1 MIPRETINQIIE
13 AAHIEDVVSEF
24 VTLKKRGSNLIG
36 VCPFH
41 KEKTPSFNVNPARNI
56 FKCFGCGKAG
66 DSVRFI
72 MEHEHYSYPEA
83 LRYLAKKYGIKIEE
97 REQTPEELA
106 AQNERERMFNINSF
120 AQKYFSD
127 SMMNTDEG
135 QSVGLAYFRERG
147 FRDAIINRFQ
157 LGYCPNNG
165 SAFTEFATKNGY
177 DKDLLIKVGLTGSYE
192 NRLYDRYQGRVI
204 FPIHNLTG
212 KVIGFGGRILTSEK
226 TKAKYVNSP
235 ESEIY
240 NKSQTLY
247 GIFFARNE
255 ISRLDNCILVE
266 GYADVLSMHQ
276 AGIENVVASSGTS
289 LTTEQIR
296 MISRYTKNVT
306 MLYDGDAAGIH
317 AALRGTNM
325 ILEEGMNVR
334 IVVLPPEH
342 DPDSFVQSN
351 PIEYVTKY
359 LTDNAKDFISFKTN
373 LLLKDAK
380 NDPIKKA
387 AVIKDIVETI
397 SVIPDPIYRATYIK
411 ECSRTLEVAEQTLMN
426 ELNKILRA
434 KYRKQLGM
442 DPSQDQSYNS
452 YESSQPYSSY
462 PSQQQPPVEQESLPI
477 GFYQEQELVKLL
489 LTHGS
494 ETLDIEEK
502 DENGELLRDEH
513 NKIVTYTTSIA
524 SLIIDDLKNDGLL
537 FRDPT
542 HKKVFDAF
550 DRGLDT
556 GVLPTTQEFI
566 SSEDDEVAKLAADLL
581 STQYRL
587 DDWKRHR
594 IVVKTES
601 DVLKKTVIMSIL
613 RFKDMV
619 IDDRRTTLV
628 KELQATTDPDEQLIL
643 LKKKKH
649 LDDIRNRINRDL
661 GIVITK

>member
-13 AAHIEDVVSEF
+13 TARIEDVVSEF
-24 VTLKKRGSNLIG
+24 VTLRKRGSNLIG

-72 MEHEHYSYPEA
+72 MEHEHYSFQEA

-120 AQKYFSD
+120 AQDYFSNT
-127 SMMNTDEG
+127 MMTSDEG
-135 QSVGLAYFRERG
+135 QSVGLAYFHERG

-157 LGYCPNNG
+157 LGYCPNSG
-165 SAFTEFATKNGY
+165 SAFTDYAIQHGY
-177 DKDLLIKVGLTGSYE
+177 DKDLLIKVGLTGNYE

-296 MISRYTKNVT
+296 IISRYTKNVT

-334 IVVLPPEH
+334 IVVLPPED
-342 DPDSFVQSN
+342 DPDSFVQNN
-351 PIEYVTKY
+351 PIEVVTKY
-359 LTDNAKDFISFKTN
+359 LEDNARDFIGFKTN
-373 LLLKDAK
+373 LLLKDAQ
-380 NDPIKKA
+380 NDPIKRA
-387 AVIKDIVETI
+387 TVIKDIVETI
-397 SVIPDPIYRATYIK
+397 AVVPDPIYRATYIK
-411 ECSRTLEVAEQTLMN
+411 ECSRTLEMAEQTLTN
-426 ELNKILRA
+426 EVNKILRA
-434 KYRKQLGM
+434 KYRKQLGL
-442 DPSQDQSYNS
+442 DPKQDPQLSYQE
-452 YESSQPYSSY
+452 YQTYQP
-462 PSQQQPPVEQESLPI
+462 QQQQVEPKDTTPV
-477 GFYQEQELVKLL
+477 GFFQEQELVKLL
-489 LTHGS
+489 LAHGS
-494 ETLDIEEK
+494 EIVDVVGK
-502 DENGELLRDEH
+502 DEND
-513 NKIVTYTTSIA
+513 NDVVYTTTVA
-524 SLIIDDLKNDGLL
+524 SAIIDDLKNDDLP
-537 FRDPT
+537 FRDPI
-542 HKKVFDAF
+542 HKKIFDAF
-550 DRGLDT
+550 DHGLDIDK
-556 GVLPTTQEFI
+556 LPTAQDFT
-566 SSEDDEVAKLAADLL
+566 SSEDQDVAVLAANLL
-581 STQYRL
+581 STQYKL

-594 IVVKTES
+594 IVVKTED
-601 DVLKKTVIMSIL
+601 DVLAQTVRSSIL
-613 RFKDMV
+613 RYKDMV
-619 IDDRRTTLV
+619 IEDWRTSVV
-628 KELQATTDPDEQLIL
+628 KELQSCTDTDEQLAL
-643 LKKKKH
+643 LQKKKK
-649 LDDIRNRINRDL
+649 LDEIRLKINHDL

>member
-13 AAHIEDVVSEF
+13 TARIEDVVSEF
-24 VTLKKRGSNLIG
+24 VTLRKRGSNLIG

-120 AQKYFSD
+120 AQQYFSD
-127 SMMNTDEG
+127 TMMTSDEG
-135 QSVGLAYFRERG
+135 QSVGLAYFHERG

-157 LGYCPNNG
+157 LGYCPNSG
-165 SAFTEFATKNGY
+165 SAFTDYATQHGY
-177 DKDLLIKVGLTGSYE
+177 DKDLLIKVGLTGNYE
-192 NRLYDRYQGRVI
+192 NRFYDRYQGRVI

-212 KVIGFGGRILTSEK
+212 KVIGFGGRILTKEK

-255 ISRLDNCILVE
+255 ISKLDNCILVE

-296 MISRYTKNVT
+296 MISRYTKNIT

-334 IVVLPPEH
+334 IVVLPPED
-342 DPDSFVQSN
+342 DPDSFVQNN
-351 PIEYVTKY
+351 PIEVVTKY
-359 LTDNAKDFISFKTN
+359 LEDNARDFIGFKTN
-373 LLLKDAK
+373 LLLKDAQ
-380 NDPIKKA
+380 NDPIKRA
-387 AVIKDIVETI
+387 SVIKDIVETI
-397 SVIPDPIYRATYIK
+397 AVIPDPIYRATYIK
-411 ECSRTLEVAEQTLMN
+411 ECSRTLEMAEQTLTN
-426 ELNKILRA
+426 EVNKILRA
-434 KYRKQLGM
+434 KYRKQLGL
-442 DPSQDQSYNS
+442 DPKLDSQLTYQEYQT
-452 YESSQPYSSY
+452 YQP
-462 PSQQQPPVEQESLPI
+462 QQQQVEPKDTTPV
-477 GFYQEQELVKLL
+477 GFFQEQELVKLL
-489 LTHGS
+489 LSHGS
-494 ETLDIEEK
+494 ETIEIEEK
-502 DENGELLRDEH
+502 DEDGKVIN
-513 NKIVTYTTSIA
+513 TYITTIA
-524 SLIIDDLKNDGLL
+524 SAIVDDLKNDGLL
-537 FRDPT
+537 FSDPT
-542 HKKVFDAF
+542 HKKIFDAF
-550 DRGLDT
+550 DNGLDT
-556 GVLPTTQEFI
+556 GNLPTAQDFT
-566 SSEDDEVAKLAADLL
+566 SSEDQDVAVLAADLL
-581 STQYRL
+581 STQYKL
-587 DDWKRHR
+587 DDWQRHR
-594 IVVKTES
+594 IVVRTED
-601 DVLKKTVIMSIL
+601 DVLKKTVLTSIL

-619 IDDRRTTLV
+619 IEDRRTAVV
-628 KELQATTDPDEQLIL
+628 KELQSCTDSDEQLIL
-643 LKKKKH
+643 LQKKKK
-649 LDDIRNRINRDL
+649 LDAIRLKINHDL

>member
-13 AAHIEDVVSEF
+13 TARIEDVVSEF
-24 VTLKKRGSNLIG
+24 VTLRKRGSNLIG

-72 MEHEHYSYPEA
+72 MEHEHYSFQEA

-106 AQNERERMFNINSF
+106 AQNEHERMFNINSF
-120 AQKYFSD
+120 AQDYFSNI
-127 SMMNTDEG
+127 MMTSDEG
-135 QSVGLAYFRERG
+135 QSVGLAYFHERG

-157 LGYCPNNG
+157 LGYCPNSG
-165 SAFTEFATKNGY
+165 SAFTDYAIQHGY

-212 KVIGFGGRILTSEK
+212 KVIGFGGRILTKEK

-289 LTTEQIR
+289 LTTDQIR
-296 MISRYTKNVT
+296 MISRYTKNIT

-317 AALRGTNM
+317 AVLRGTNM

-334 IVVLPPEH
+334 IVVLPPED
-342 DPDSFVQSN
+342 DPDTFVQNN

-359 LTDNAKDFISFKTN
+359 LTENARDFIGFKTN
-373 LLLKDAK
+373 LLLKDAQ
-380 NDPIKKA
+380 NDPIKRA
-387 AVIKDIVETI
+387 SVIKDIVETI

-411 ECSRTLEVAEQTLMN
+411 ECSRTLEMPEQTLTN
-426 ELNKILRA
+426 EVNKILRA
-434 KYRKQLGM
+434 KYRKQLGI
-442 DPSQDQSYNS
+442 DAPQEPSSSSLSSLSAQRLSSLSQDQ
-452 YESSQPYSSY
+452 EKDTT
-462 PSQQQPPVEQESLPI
+462 PI
-477 GFYQEQELVKLL
+477 GFFQEQELVKILL
-489 LTHGS
+489 SHGS
-494 ETLDIEEK
+494 DVIEIDGK
-502 DENGELLRDEH
+502 DDND
-513 NKIVTYTTSIA
+513 NDVVYNVTIA

-537 FRDPT
+537 FRDDT
-542 HKKVFDAF
+542 HKKIFDAF

-556 GVLPTTQEFI
+556 GILPTAQDFT
-566 SSEDDEVAKLAADLL
+566 SSEDQDVAVLSANLL
-581 STQYRL
+581 STQYKL
-587 DDWKRHR
+587 DDWQRHR
-594 IVVKTES
+594 IVVRTED
-601 DVLKKTVIMSIL
+601 DVLKKSVLTTIL

-619 IDDRRTTLV
+619 IEDRRTAIV
-628 KELQATTDPDEQLIL
+628 KELQTCTDPDDQLIL
-643 LKKKKH
+643 LQKKKK
-649 LDDIRNRINRDL
+649 LDEIRKRINRDL

>member
-1 MIPRETINQIIE
+1 MIPQETISQILE
-13 AAHIEDVVSEF
+13 AARIEDVVSEF

-127 SMMNTDEG
+127 TMMGTDEG
-135 QSVGLAYFRERG
+135 QSVGLAYFHERG
-147 FRDAIINRFQ
+147 FRDAIINKFQ
-157 LGYCPNNG
+157 LGYCPNSG

-177 DKDLLIKVGLTGSYE
+177 DKDLLIKVGLSGSYE
-192 NRLYDRYQGRVI
+192 NRIYDRYQGRVI

-212 KVIGFGGRILTSEK
+212 KVIGFGGRILTKEK

-247 GIFFARNE
+247 GIYFARNE

-334 IVVLPPEH
+334 IVVLPPED
-342 DPDSFVQSN
+342 DPDTFVQNN

-359 LTDNAKDFISFKTN
+359 LTDNAKDFIGFKTN
-373 LLLKDAK
+373 LLLKDAQ
-380 NDPIKKA
+380 NDPIKRA
-387 AVIKDIVETI
+387 SVIKDIVETI
-397 SVIPDPIYRATYIK
+397 AVIPDPIYRSTYIK
-411 ECSRTLEVAEQTLMN
+411 ECSRTLEMAEQTLTN
-426 ELNKILRA
+426 EVNKILRA
-434 KYRKQLGM
+434 KYHKQLGLN
-442 DPSQDQSYNS
+442 SQQGSQLSYQE
-452 YESSQPYSSY
+452 YQAFQP
-462 PSQQQPPVEQESLPI
+462 QQQPIEPKDSKPI
-477 GFYQEQELVKLL
+477 GFFQEQELVKIL

-494 ETLDIEEK
+494 ETLEMEGK
-502 DENGELLRDEH
+502 DEDDND
-513 NKIVTYTTSIA
+513 IVYTTTIA

-537 FRDPT
+537 FRDPV
-542 HKKVFDAF
+542 HKKIFDAF

-556 GVLPTTQEFI
+556 NQLPSAQDFT
-566 SSEDDEVAKLAADLL
+566 SSDDEDVAVLAANLL
-581 STQYRL
+581 STQYKL
-587 DDWKRHR
+587 DDWRRHR
-594 IVVKTES
+594 IVVKTED
-601 DVLKKTVIMSIL
+601 DVLKKAVLTSIL

-619 IDDRRTTLV
+619 IEDRRASLV
-628 KELQATTDPDEQLIL
+628 KELQETSNPDDQLIL
-643 LKKKKH
+643 LQKKKK
-649 LDDIRNRINRDL
+649 LDDIRTRINRDL

>member
-13 AAHIEDVVSEF
+13 TARIEDVVSEF
-24 VTLKKRGSNLIG
+24 VTLRKRGSNLIG

-72 MEHEHYSYPEA
+72 MEHEHYSFQEA

-120 AQKYFSD
+120 AQDYFSNT
-127 SMMNTDEG
+127 MMTSDEG
-135 QSVGLAYFRERG
+135 QSVGLAYFHERG
-147 FRDAIINRFQ
+147 FRDAIINKFQ
-157 LGYCPNNG
+157 LGYCPNSG
-165 SAFTEFATKNGY
+165 SAFTEYAMKHGY

-334 IVVLPPEH
+334 IVVLPPED
-342 DPDSFVQSN
+342 DPDSFVQNN
-351 PIEYVTKY
+351 PIEVVTKY
-359 LTDNAKDFISFKTN
+359 LEENARDFIGFKTN

-380 NDPIKKA
+380 NDPIKRA
-387 AVIKDIVETI
+387 TVIKDIVETI
-397 SVIPDPIYRATYIK
+397 AVIPDPIYRATYIK
-411 ECSRTLEVAEQTLMN
+411 ECSRTLEMPEQTLTN
-426 ELNKILRA
+426 EVNKILRA
-434 KYRKQLGM
+434 KYRKQLGL
-442 DPSQDQSYNS
+442 DPKLDQQLSYQE
-452 YESSQPYSSY
+452 YQTYQP
-462 PSQQQPPVEQESLPI
+462 QQQQAEPKDTTPV
-477 GFYQEQELVKLL
+477 GFFQEQELVKLL
-489 LTHGS
+489 LAHGS
-494 ETLDIEEK
+494 ETIDIK
-502 DENGELLRDEH
+502 DQDENGNEA
-513 NKIVTYTTSIA
+513 VYTTTIA
-524 SLIIDDLKNDGLL
+524 SAIVDDLKNDGLL

-542 HKKVFDAF
+542 HKKIFDAF
-550 DRGLDT
+550 DHGLDT
-556 GVLPTTQEFI
+556 DSLPTAQEFI
-566 SSEDDEVAKLAADLL
+566 SSEDEDVAVLAANLL
-581 STQYRL
+581 STQYKL
-587 DDWKRHR
+587 DDWQRHR
-594 IVVKTES
+594 IVVRTED
-601 DVLKKTVIMSIL
+601 DVLKKTVLTSIL

-619 IDDRRTTLV
+619 IEDRRTALV
-628 KELQATTDPDEQLIL
+628 KELQSCTDPDEQLIL
-643 LKKKKH
+643 LQKKKK
-649 LDDIRNRINRDL
+649 LDEIRTRINRDL

>member
-1 MIPRETINQIIE
+1 MIPRETINQIME
-13 AAHIEDVVSEF
+13 TARIEDVVSEF

-72 MEHEHYSYPEA
+72 MEHEHYSFQEA

-120 AQKYFSD
+120 AQNYFSNI
-127 SMMNTDEG
+127 MMTSDEG
-135 QSVGLAYFRERG
+135 QSVGLAYFHERG
-147 FRDAIINRFQ
+147 FRDAIINKFQ
-157 LGYCPNNG
+157 LGYCPNSG
-165 SAFTEFATKNGY
+165 SAFTEYAIKNGY

-247 GIFFARNE
+247 GIYFARNE

-296 MISRYTKNVT
+296 MISRYTKNIT

-334 IVVLPPEH
+334 IVVLPPED
-342 DPDSFVQSN
+342 DPDSFVQNN
-351 PIEYVTKY
+351 PIEVVTKY
-359 LTDNAKDFISFKTN
+359 LSDNARDFIGFKTN

-380 NDPIKKA
+380 NDPIKRA
-387 AVIKDIVETI
+387 TVIKDIVETI
-397 SVIPDPIYRATYIK
+397 AVIPDPIYRASYIK
-411 ECSRTLEVAEQTLMN
+411 ECSRTLEMAEQTLTN
-426 ELNKILRA
+426 EVNKILRA
-434 KYRKQLGM
+434 KYRKQLGL
-442 DPSQDQSYNS
+442 DPKQDSQLSYQE
-452 YESSQPYSSY
+452 YQTYQP
-462 PSQQQPPVEQESLPI
+462 QQQQVETKDTTPI
-477 GFYQEQELVKLL
+477 GFFQEQELVKLL
-489 LTHGS
+489 LSHGS
-494 ETLDIEEK
+494 EILEIEGK
-502 DENGELLRDEH
+502 DDDDND
-513 NKIVTYTTSIA
+513 VTYNVTVA
-524 SLIIDDLKNDGLL
+524 SLIVDDLKNDGLL
-537 FRDPT
+537 FRDET
-542 HKKVFDAF
+542 HKKIFDAF

-556 GVLPTTQEFI
+556 NNLPTAQDFT
-566 SSEDDEVAKLAADLL
+566 SSEDQDVAVLAANLL
-581 STQYRL
+581 STQYKL
-587 DDWKRHR
+587 DDWQRHR
-594 IVVKTES
+594 IVVKTED
-601 DVLKKTVIMSIL
+601 DVLKKTVLTSIL

-619 IDDRRTTLV
+619 IEDRRSSIT
-628 KELQATTDPDEQLIL
+628 KELMETTDPDDQLIL
-643 LKKKKH
+643 LKKKKN
-649 LDDIRNRINRDL
+649 LDDLRTRINRDL

>member
-1 MIPRETINQIIE
+1 MIPRDTINQILE
-13 AAHIEDVVSEF
+13 TARIEDVVSEF

-72 MEHEHYSYPEA
+72 MEHEHYSFQEA

-120 AQKYFSD
+120 AQDYFSNI
-127 SMMNTDEG
+127 MMNSDEG
-135 QSVGLAYFRERG
+135 LSVGLSYFRGRG
-147 FRDAIINRFQ
+147 FRDAIINKFQ
-157 LGYCPNNG
+157 LGYCPNSG
-165 SAFTEFATKNGY
+165 SAFTDYAIQHGY

-296 MISRYTKNVT
+296 MISRYTKNIT

-334 IVVLPPEH
+334 IVVLPPED
-342 DPDSFVQSN
+342 DPDSFVQNN
-351 PIEYVTKY
+351 PIEVVTKY

-387 AVIKDIVETI
+387 GVIKDIVETI
-397 SVIPDPIYRATYIK
+397 SVIPDPIYRATYVK
-411 ECSRTLEVAEQTLMN
+411 ECSRMLEVAEQTLMN
-426 ELNKILRA
+426 ELNKLLRA
-434 KYRKQLGM
+434 KYRKQLGL
-442 DPSQDQSYNS
+442 DPSQTPQQ
-452 YESSQPYSSY
+452 EQYSSY
-462 PSQQQPPVEQESLPI
+462 PTPDSQQPPIEQESVPI

-489 LTHGS
+489 LTHGTDTI
-494 ETLDIEEK
+494 ELD
-502 DENGELLRDEH
+502 D
-513 NKIVTYTTSIA
+513 YTTTVA

-537 FRDPT
+537 FKNET
-542 HKKVFDAF
+542 HKKIFDAF

-556 GVLPTTQEFI
+556 GELPTLQQFI
-566 SSEDDEVAKLAADLL
+566 SSEDQDVAELTANLL
-581 STQYRL
+581 STQYKL
-587 DDWKRHR
+587 DDWLRHR
-594 IVVKTES
+594 IVVKTED
-601 DVLKKTVIMSIL
+601 DVLKKTVLMSIL

-619 IDDRRTTLV
+619 IEDRRAEIM
-628 KELQATTDPDEQLIL
+628 KELKATPDLDEQLIL
-643 LKKKKH
+643 LQKKKH
-649 LDDIRNRINRDL
+649 LDDIRHRINHDL

>member
-1 MIPRETINQIIE
+1 MIPRETINQIME
-13 AAHIEDVVSEF
+13 TARIEDVVSEF

-72 MEHEHYSYPEA
+72 MEHEHYSFQEA

-127 SMMNTDEG
+127 TMMNTDEG
-135 QSVGLAYFRERG
+135 QSVGLAYFHERG
-147 FRDAIINRFQ
+147 FRDAIINKFQ
-157 LGYCPNNG
+157 LGYCPNSG
-165 SAFTEFATKNGY
+165 HAFTDFATKNGY
-177 DKDLLIKVGLTGSYE
+177 DKDLLVKVGLSGSYE
-192 NRLYDRYQGRVI
+192 DRTYDRYQGRVI

-296 MISRYTKNVT
+296 MISRYTKNIT

-334 IVVLPPEH
+334 IVVLPPED
-342 DPDSFVQSN
+342 DPDSFVQNN
-351 PIEYVTKY
+351 PIEVVTKY
-359 LTDNAKDFISFKTN
+359 LEDNAKDFIGFKTN
-373 LLLKDAK
+373 LLLKDAQ
-380 NDPIKKA
+380 NDPIKRA
-387 AVIKDIVETI
+387 SVIKDIVETI
-397 SVIPDPIYRATYIK
+397 AVIPDQIYRATYIK
-411 ECSRTLEVAEQTLMN
+411 ECSRTLEMPEQTLTN
-426 ELNKILRA
+426 EVNKILRA
-434 KYRKQLGM
+434 KYRKQLGL
-442 DPSQDQSYNS
+442 DPKQDQQLSYQE
-452 YESSQPYSSY
+452 YQTYQP
-462 PSQQQPPVEQESLPI
+462 QQQQVEPKDTTPI
-477 GFYQEQELVKLL
+477 GFFQEQELVKLL
-489 LTHGS
+489 LVHGS
-494 ETLDIEEK
+494 ETLDIEGK
-502 DENGELLRDEH
+502 DEND
-513 NKIVTYTTSIA
+513 NDVIYTTTIA
-524 SLIIDDLKNDGLL
+524 SLIVDDLKNDGLL
-537 FRDPT
+537 FKDET
-542 HKKVFDAF
+542 HRKIFDAF

-556 GVLPTTQEFI
+556 GTLPTAQDFT
-566 SSEDDEVAKLAADLL
+566 SSEDQDVAVLAANLL
-581 STQYRL
+581 STQYKL

-594 IVVKTES
+594 IVVKTEE
-601 DVLKKTVIMSIL
+601 DVLKKAVFNSVL
-613 RFKDMV
+613 RYKDMV
-619 IDDRRTTLV
+619 IEDRRATLV
-628 KELQATTDPDEQLIL
+628 KEMQSCTSIDDQLIL
-643 LKKKKH
+643 LQKKKK
-649 LDDIRNRINRDL
+649 LDDIRTRINRDL

>member
-13 AAHIEDVVSEF
+13 TARIEDVVSEF
-24 VTLKKRGSNLIG
+24 VTLRKRGSNLIG

-72 MEHEHYSYPEA
+72 MEHEHYSFQEA

-120 AQKYFSD
+120 AQEYFSNT
-127 SMMNTDEG
+127 MMTSDEG
-135 QSVGLAYFRERG
+135 QSVGLAYFHERG
-147 FRDAIINRFQ
+147 FRDAIINKFQ
-157 LGYCPNNG
+157 LGYCPNSG
-165 SAFTEFATKNGY
+165 SAFTEYAMQHGY

-334 IVVLPPEH
+334 IVVLPPED
-342 DPDSFVQSN
+342 DPDSFVQNN
-351 PIEYVTKY
+351 PIEVVTKY
-359 LTDNAKDFISFKTN
+359 LEDNARDFIGFKTN

-380 NDPIKKA
+380 NDPIKRA
-387 AVIKDIVETI
+387 TVIKDIVETI
-397 SVIPDPIYRATYIK
+397 AVIPDPIYRATYIK
-411 ECSRTLEVAEQTLMN
+411 ECSRTLEMPEQTLTN
-426 ELNKILRA
+426 EVNKILRA
-434 KYRKQLGM
+434 KYRKQLGL
-442 DPSQDQSYNS
+442 DPSKDQSYLT
-452 YESSQPYSSY
+452 YESYQTYQTYSSQN
-462 PSQQQPPVEQESLPI
+462 QQQVEPKDTTPV
-477 GFYQEQELVKLL
+477 GFFQEQELVKLL
-489 LTHGS
+489 LAHGS
-494 ETLDIEEK
+494 ETLDIEGK
-502 DENGELLRDEH
+502 DENDQD
-513 NKIVTYTTSIA
+513 VVYTTTIA
-524 SLIIDDLKNDGLL
+524 SLIVDDLKNDGLL

-542 HKKVFDAF
+542 HKKIFDAF
-550 DRGLDT
+550 DHGLDINQI
-556 GVLPTTQEFI
+556 PTAQDFI
-566 SSEDDEVAKLAADLL
+566 SSEDEDVAVLAANLL
-581 STQYRL
+581 STQYKL
-587 DDWKRHR
+587 DDWQRHR
-594 IVVKTES
+594 IVVRTED
-601 DVLKKTVIMSIL
+601 DVLKKTVLSSIL

-619 IDDRRTTLV
+619 IEDRRTAIV
-628 KELQATTDPDEQLIL
+628 KELQSCTDPDEQLAL
-643 LKKKKH
+643 LQQKKH
-649 LDDIRNRINRDL
+649 LDDIRTRINRDL

>member
-1 MIPRETINQIIE
+1 MGNMIPRETINKIIE
-13 AAHIEDVVSEF
+13 TARIEDVVSEF

-83 LRYLAKKYGIKIEE
+83 LRYLAKKYDIKIEE
-97 REQTPEELA
+97 REQTPEEMA

-120 AQKYFSD
+120 AQKYFTD
-127 SMMNTDEG
+127 TMMTTDEG

-157 LGYCPNNG
+157 LGYCPGSG
-165 SAFTEFATKNGY
+165 SAFTEFAVKNGY
-177 DKDLLIKVGLTGSYE
+177 DKDLLVKVGLSGKYE
-192 NRLYDRYQGRVI
+192 ERYYDRYQGRVI

-212 KVIGFGGRILTSEK
+212 KVIGFGGRILSSDK

-247 GIFFARNE
+247 GIYFAKNE

-296 MISRYTKNVT
+296 MISRYTRNVT
-306 MLYDGDAAGIH
+306 ILYDGDAAGIH

-334 IVVLPPEH
+334 IVVLPPED
-342 DPDSFVQSN
+342 DPDTFVQHN

-373 LLLKDAK
+373 LLLKDAQ

-387 AVIKDIVETI
+387 GVIKDIVETI
-397 SVIPDPIYRATYIK
+397 AVIPDAIYRATYIK
-411 ECSRTLEVAEQTLMN
+411 ECSRTLEVTEQTLMN
-426 ELNKILRA
+426 ELNKILRT
-434 KYRKQLGM
+434 KYRKQLGL
-442 DPSQDQSYNS
+442 DTSQETLVPGQY
-452 YESSQPYSSY
+452 QPQA
-462 PSQQQPPVEQESLPI
+462 PQQPIEPTPSVPA

-494 ETLDIEEK
+494 DTIEFEDK
-502 DENGELLRDEH
+502 DENGDVVPY
-513 NKIVTYTTSIA
+513 ITSIA
-524 SLIIDDLKNDGLL
+524 SLIIDDLKSDGLL
-537 FRDPT
+537 FRDPI
-542 HKKVFDAF
+542 HKKIFDAF
-550 DRGLDT
+550 DRGLDS
-556 GVLPTTQEFI
+556 GVIPTAIDFT
-566 SSEDDEVAKLAADLL
+566 SSEEQDVAELAANLL

-587 DDWKRHR
+587 DDWRRHR
-594 IVVKTES
+594 IVVKTED
-601 DVLKKTVIMSIL
+601 DVIRQTIFMSIL

-619 IDDRRTTLV
+619 IEDRRAELV
-628 KELQATTDPDEQLIL
+628 KELKACNDPDEQIEL

>member
-13 AAHIEDVVSEF
+13 TARIEDVVGEF
-24 VTLKKRGSNLIG
+24 VTLRKRGSNLIG
-36 VCPFH
+36 ICPFH

-66 DSVRFI
+66 DAVRFI

-97 REQTPEELA
+97 REQSPEELA

-120 AQKYFSD
+120 AQEYFSNI
-127 SMMNTDEG
+127 MMTSDEG
-135 QSVGLAYFRERG
+135 QSVGLAYFHERG

-157 LGYCPNNG
+157 LGYCPNSG
-165 SAFTEFATKNGY
+165 SAFTEYAMQHGY

-192 NRLYDRYQGRVI
+192 NRTYDRYQGRVI

-212 KVIGFGGRILTSEK
+212 KVIGFGGRILTKEK

-296 MISRYTKNVT
+296 MISRYTKNIT

-334 IVVLPPEH
+334 IVVLPPED
-342 DPDSFVQSN
+342 DPDSFVQNN
-351 PIEYVTKY
+351 PIEVVTKY
-359 LTDNAKDFISFKTN
+359 LADNAKDFIGFKTN
-373 LLLKDAK
+373 LLLKDAQ
-380 NDPIKKA
+380 NDPIKRA
-387 AVIKDIVETI
+387 SVIKDIVETI
-397 SVIPDPIYRATYIK
+397 AVIPDQIYRATYIK
-411 ECSRTLEVAEQTLMN
+411 ECSRTLEMPEQTLTN
-426 ELNKILRA
+426 EVNKILRA
-434 KYRKQLGM
+434 KYRKQLGL
-442 DPSQDQSYNS
+442 DPKQDSQLTYQEYQT
-452 YESSQPYSSY
+452 YQP
-462 PSQQQPPVEQESLPI
+462 QQQVEPEPSTPI
-477 GFYQEQELVKLL
+477 GFFQEQELVKLL
-489 LTHGS
+489 LSHGS
-494 ETLDIEEK
+494 ENIELEEK
-502 DENGELLRDEH
+502 DEDGKVIN
-513 NKIVTYTTSIA
+513 TYITTIA
-524 SLIIDDLKNDGLL
+524 SAIVDDLKNDGLL
-537 FRDPT
+537 FRDET
-542 HKKVFDAF
+542 HKKIFDAF

-556 GVLPTTQEFI
+556 GILPTAHDFT
-566 SSEDDEVAKLAADLL
+566 SSEDQDVAVLAADLL
-581 STQYRL
+581 STQYKL
-587 DDWKRHR
+587 DDWQRHR
-594 IVVKTES
+594 IVVKTED
-601 DVLKKTVIMSIL
+601 DVLKKTVLSSIL

-619 IDDRRTTLV
+619 IEDRRAAVV
-628 KELQATTDPDEQLIL
+628 KELQSCTDPDDQLIL
-643 LKKKKH
+643 LQKKKK
-649 LDDIRNRINRDL
+649 LDDIRLKINHDL

>member
-1 MIPRETINQIIE
+1 MGNIIPRENINKIIE
-13 AAHIEDVVSEF
+13 TARIEDVVSEF

-83 LRYLAKKYGIKIEE
+83 LRYLAKKYDIKIEE
-97 REQTPEELA
+97 REQTPEEMA

-120 AQKYFSD
+120 AQKYFTD
-127 SMMNTDEG
+127 TMMTTDEG

-157 LGYCPNNG
+157 LGYCPGSG
-165 SAFTEFATKNGY
+165 SAFTEFAVKNGY
-177 DKDLLIKVGLTGSYE
+177 DKDLLVKVGLSGKYE
-192 NRLYDRYQGRVI
+192 ERYYDRYQGRVI

-212 KVIGFGGRILTSEK
+212 KVIGFGGRILSSDK

-247 GIFFARNE
+247 GIYFAKNE

-296 MISRYTKNVT
+296 MISRYTRNVT
-306 MLYDGDAAGIH
+306 ILYDGDAAGIH

-334 IVVLPPEH
+334 IVVLPPED
-342 DPDSFVQSN
+342 DPDTFVQHN

-373 LLLKDAK
+373 LLLKDAQ

-387 AVIKDIVETI
+387 GVIKDIVETI
-397 SVIPDPIYRATYIK
+397 AVIPDAIYRATYIK
-411 ECSRTLEVAEQTLMN
+411 ECSRTLEVTEQTLMN
-426 ELNKILRA
+426 ELNKILRT
-434 KYRKQLGM
+434 KYRKQLGL
-442 DPSQDQSYNS
+442 DTSQETLVPGQY
-452 YESSQPYSSY
+452 QPQA
-462 PSQQQPPVEQESLPI
+462 PQQPIEPTPSVPA

-494 ETLDIEEK
+494 DTIEFEDK
-502 DENGELLRDEH
+502 DENGDVVPY
-513 NKIVTYTTSIA
+513 ITSIA
-524 SLIIDDLKNDGLL
+524 SLIIDDLKSDGLL
-537 FRDPT
+537 FRDPI
-542 HKKVFDAF
+542 HKKIFDAF
-550 DRGLDT
+550 DRGLDS
-556 GVLPTTQEFI
+556 GVIPTAIDFT
-566 SSEDDEVAKLAADLL
+566 SSEEQDVAELAANLL

-587 DDWKRHR
+587 DDWRRHR
-594 IVVKTES
+594 IVVKTED
-601 DVLKKTVIMSIL
+601 DVIRQTIFMSIL

-619 IDDRRTTLV
+619 IEDRRAELV
-628 KELQATTDPDEQLIL
+628 KELKACNDPDEQIEL

>member
-13 AAHIEDVVSEF
+13 TARIEDVVSEF
-24 VTLKKRGSNLIG
+24 VTLRKRGSNLIG

-72 MEHEHYSYPEA
+72 MEHEHYSFQEA

-120 AQKYFSD
+120 AQEYFSNI
-127 SMMNTDEG
+127 MMTSDEG
-135 QSVGLAYFRERG
+135 QSVGLAYFHERG
-147 FRDAIINRFQ
+147 FRDAIINKFQ
-157 LGYCPNNG
+157 LGYCPNSG
-165 SAFTEFATKNGY
+165 SAFTDYAMQHGY

-334 IVVLPPEH
+334 IVVLPPED
-342 DPDSFVQSN
+342 DPDSFVQNN
-351 PIEYVTKY
+351 PIEVVTKY
-359 LTDNAKDFISFKTN
+359 LEDNAKDFIGFKTN

-380 NDPIKKA
+380 NDPIKRA
-387 AVIKDIVETI
+387 TVIKDIVETI
-397 SVIPDPIYRATYIK
+397 AVIPDPIYRATYIK
-411 ECSRTLEVAEQTLMN
+411 ECSRTLEMPEQTLTN
-426 ELNKILRA
+426 EVNKILRA
-434 KYRKQLGM
+434 KYRKQLGL
-442 DPSQDQSYNS
+442 DPKLDQQLSYQE
-452 YESSQPYSSY
+452 YQTYQPQQQ
-462 PSQQQPPVEQESLPI
+462 QQQPEDTTPV
-477 GFYQEQELVKLL
+477 GFFQEQELVKLL
-489 LTHGS
+489 LAHGN
-494 ETLDIEEK
+494 ETIEIEEK
-502 DENGELLRDEH
+502 DEKGDVIN
-513 NKIVTYTTSIA
+513 TYITTIA
-524 SLIIDDLKNDGLL
+524 SAIVDDLKNDGLL

-542 HKKVFDAF
+542 HKKIFDAF
-550 DRGLDT
+550 DRGLDINQI
-556 GVLPTTQEFI
+556 PTAQDFI
-566 SSEDDEVAKLAADLL
+566 SSEDEDVAVLAANLL
-581 STQYRL
+581 STQYKL
-587 DDWKRHR
+587 DDWQRHR
-594 IVVKTES
+594 IVVRTED
-601 DVLKKTVIMSIL
+601 DVLKKTVLSSIL

-619 IDDRRTTLV
+619 IEDRRTAIV
-628 KELQATTDPDEQLIL
+628 KELQSCTDPDEQLAIL
-643 LKKKKH
+643 QQKKH
-649 LDDIRNRINRDL
+649 LDEIRTRINRDL